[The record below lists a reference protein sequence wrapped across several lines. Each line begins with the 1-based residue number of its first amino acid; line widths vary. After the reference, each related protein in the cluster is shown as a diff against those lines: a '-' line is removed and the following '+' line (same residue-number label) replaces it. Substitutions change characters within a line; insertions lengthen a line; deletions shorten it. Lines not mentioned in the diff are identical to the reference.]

1 MTLGGLRQPG
11 FVFPLRYLFKKTQE
25 IKGGIVV
32 AKTLAKLTFGV
43 AALAAA
49 TGFGSSSGL
58 AYGDAPW
65 CAVINIGT
73 GTVPIPHIRGVL
85 PFG

>member
-25 IKGGIVV
+25 IKGGVV

-58 AYGDAPW
+58 ARD
-65 CAVINIGT
+65 
-73 GTVPIPHIRGVL
+73 RL
-85 PFG
+85 R